1 MFKRMTCLMLV
12 VLVLGLAHRGWGAT
26 KIIIVT
32 NNPADEASYTPFL
45 RNLLG
50 NDITVEAE
58 DDKYIDPL
66 STAAKAD
73 LNAADLIIVSRRT
86 SSGKFVTGIPF
97 WNGLAVPLVLHSSFL
112 IGDDRWRWMPGG
124 TQNVDVT
131 RVGVVDGNDPVFDGV
146 TITGGQVEI
155 SSTVLAGVD
164 VSNQNS
170 VGNGTKIATPAGSD
184 KVMIAR
190 WAAGIEYYPGSG
202 HIAGGPR
209 LFFGMRTDEFLPFI
223 NDNGKKMLGN
233 AILSILGRLGS
244 APTASDPKP
253 ANAQMDVAR
262 DTLLSWTPGIVDG
275 KHDVYFGT
283 VSQSVNDA
291 SRANPQGVLAG
302 QNVSGNEYDPAGLLE
317 FGRTYYWRVDEV
329 NAVNLNISKGDV
341 WSFTVE
347 PYVYPI
353 KNIVATASSAEVG
366 MGPENTVNGSG
377 LNANDQHST
386 ELKDMWLSAGVQPN
400 WIQFAFDKVYKLREL
415 WVWNS
420 NQVIEKVVGFGARS
434 VTIEYSVDGSTWT
447 PLAGVPEFAKATG
460 AATYAHNTTISF
472 GGVSAK
478 YVKLSINSSWAGVP
492 QASLS
497 EVRFFYVPVQAREP
511 VPADAATGVDP
522 STVLSW
528 RAGREAAVHELY
540 FSPDRQAVADGIA
553 LVGRPSG
560 ASYAPS
566 PLELGTTYY
575 WKVVEVNEA
584 AGPSAWES
592 DVWGFSTRPLSVIDD
607 FEGYTNDSPNRVFQ
621 TWIDGLGFSKD
632 EFFPNGNAGNGTG
645 ALVGYDPAGGNIM
658 ETAIIH
664 GGKQAMP
671 VEYNNVNQPY
681 YSEVERTWPTPQDWT
696 ANGADTLV
704 LYVRGNPVRFSQTS
718 SDTITMSAAGTD
730 IWNTADELRFA
741 SKRLNG
747 NGTILVK
754 VNGIENTNAWVKAG
768 VMIRE
773 SLDPGSRF
781 AAVYGTPG
789 NGVHFQAR
797 AVTAGAATSDSAVS
811 TTEQTALKAPVW
823 IKLERSGNSFSGF
836 YSTDGV
842 KWTAMSWNPQTVN
855 MTGNIYVGLAIS
867 SHVVGV
873 PATAEFSAISM
884 TGGVTGA
891 WEVAD
896 IGVTHPGNDP
906 SSLYV
911 VVQDSAGK
919 VKVVSHPDPAATN
932 VASWQ
937 EWRISL
943 SDFSGVN
950 MAGVKKLSIG
960 VGNRASPKVGGAGM
974 LYIDDIL
981 VGHPAP

>member
-12 VLVLGLAHRGWGAT
+12 VLVLGLAQCGWGT
-26 KIIIVT
+26 MKIIIVT
-32 NNPADEASYTPFL
+32 NDPGVEASYTPFL
-45 RNLLG
+45 KNLLG
-50 NDITVEAE
+50 SDITVEALK
-58 DDKYIDPL
+58 DKYIDPL
-66 STAAKAD
+66 SAAAKAD
-73 LNAADLIIVSRRT
+73 LNAADLILVSRKT
-86 SSGKFVTGIPF
+86 SSGKFVADIKF
-97 WNGLAVPLVLHSSFL
+97 WNGLAAPLILHSSFL
-112 IGDDRWRWMPGG
+112 IGADRWKWLPGS

-131 RVGVVDGNDPVFDGV
+131 RVGVVDANDLVFDGV
-146 TITGGQVEI
+146 PITGGQVEI

-164 VSNQNS
+164 VSDQGS

-190 WAAGIEYYPGSG
+190 WAAGTEYYPGSG
-202 HIAGGPR
+202 QIAGGPR

-223 NDNGKKMLGN
+223 NDSGKKMLGN
-233 AILSILGRLGS
+233 AILSILGRLS
-244 APTASDPKP
+244 PAPTASDPKP
-253 ANAQMDVAR
+253 ANMQTDVAR
-262 DTLLSWTPGIVDG
+262 DIVLSWTPGIVDAR
-275 KHDVYFGT
+275 HDVYFG
-283 VSQSVNDA
+283 VASQSVNDA
-291 SRANPQGVLAG
+291 SRANPQGVLVG
-302 QNVSGNEYDPAGLLE
+302 QNVSGNEYDPVGLLE

-329 NAVNLNISKGDV
+329 NAVNLNIAKGGV

-366 MGPENTVNGSG
+366 MGPENTVNSSG

-400 WIQFAFDKVYKLREL
+400 WIQFAFDKVYKLHEL

-420 NQVIEKVVGFGARS
+420 NQVIEKVVGFGAKS
-434 VTIEYSVDGSTWT
+434 VTIEYSVDGNTWT
-447 PLAGVPEFAKATG
+447 PLADVPEFARATG
-460 AATYAHNTTISF
+460 AATYAHDTTVSF
-472 GGVSAK
+472 GGVSAR

-511 VPADAATGVDP
+511 VPVDAATGVDP
-522 STVLSW
+522 SVVLSW

-540 FSPDRQAVADGIA
+540 FSSDRQAVADGIA
-553 LVGRPSG
+553 LAGKPSET
-560 ASYAPS
+560 SYAPS
-566 PLELGTTYY
+566 SLELGRTYY

-584 AGPSAWES
+584 ANPSAWES
-592 DVWGFSTRPLSVIDD
+592 DVWSFSTRSLSVIDD

-621 TWIDGLGFSKD
+621 TWIDGLGFSAD
-632 EFFPNGNAGNGTG
+632 EFFPNGNTGNGTG
-645 ALVGYDPAGGNIM
+645 ALVGYDPTGGNIM
-658 ETAIIH
+658 ETVIVH

-704 LYVRGNPVRFSQTS
+704 LYVRGNPVRFAQTA
-718 SDTITMSAAGTD
+718 SDAITMSAAGTD
-730 IWNTADELRFA
+730 IWNTADEFRFA
-741 SKRLNG
+741 SKHLNG
-747 NGTILVK
+747 NGTIIVK
-754 VNGIENTNAWVKAG
+754 VNSIENTNAWVKAG

-773 SLDPGSRF
+773 SLDAGSRF
-781 AAVYGTPG
+781 AAVYATPG

-797 AVTAGAATSDSAVS
+797 MLTEGAATSDTSFS
-811 TTEQTALKAPVW
+811 TAEQTALKAPVW
-823 IKLERSGNSFSGF
+823 IKLERSGNSFSGS

-855 MTGNIYVGLAIS
+855 MTSSVYVGLALS
-867 SHVVGV
+867 SHVTGV
-873 PATAEFSAISM
+873 PATAEFSAIST
-884 TGGVTGA
+884 TGSVTGA
-891 WEVAD
+891 WEVTD

-906 SSLYV
+906 SPLYV
-911 VVQDSAGK
+911 MIQDSAGK
-919 VKVVSHPDPAATN
+919 VKVISHPDPAATT
-932 VASWQ
+932 VGSWQ
-937 EWRISL
+937 EWRIVM

-960 VGNRASPKVGGAGM
+960 AGNRASPKAGGTGM